1 MRREPARGRVSL
13 RVERHLSG
21 GVTVVSIAEP
31 IEIDAATADAFKEAV
46 AAAIDD
52 AVKAV
57 LDISLVEFFDSAGMG
72 ALLGIQK
79 RVAQANGRL
88 ILVGQ
93 SRAVREVFQMVGFDL
108 VFDVQPDVPLALAAL
123 NES

>member
-1 MRREPARGRVSL
+1 MPRIDAGRIPL
-13 RVERHLSG
+13 RIERHVSD

-31 IEIDAATADAFKEAV
+31 TEIDAATADSFKEAV

-52 AVKAV
+52 SPKVV
-57 LDISLVEFFDSAGMG
+57 LDISRIEFFDSAGMG

-79 RVAQANGRL
+79 RVAQAEGRL
-88 ILVGQ
+88 VLTGQ

-108 VFDVQPDVPLALAAL
+108 VFDVQPDVPLAVAAL

>member
-1 MRREPARGRVSL
+1 LRIERQVSD
-13 RVERHLSG
+13 

-31 IEIDAATADAFKEAV
+31 TEIDAATADSFKEAV

-52 AVKAV
+52 ARKVV
-57 LDISLVEFFDSAGMG
+57 LDISAVEFFDSAGMG

-79 RVAQANGRL
+79 RVAQAEGRL
-88 ILVGQ
+88 VLTGQ
-93 SRAVREVFQMVGFDL
+93 SPAVREVFQMVGFDL
-108 VFDVQPDVPLALAAL
+108 VFDVQPDVPLAVAAL